1 MSDGAVTAPFT
12 VIIPARFASTRLPA
26 KALADIAGKPMV
38 VHVADQARASG
49 AKAVWIATDHDGIEA
64 AAREHGIDVIRSRR
78 EHASGTDRIAEAAAI
93 AGLPDDALV
102 VNVQGDEPQMPPA
115 IIGRVASQLASRPA
129 ASIATAC
136 HPIHAVGDFLNPNVV
151 KAVLDAEGFAM
162 TFSRAPVPWPR
173 DSIDAIR
180 AMPGEAPLPS
190 GFTALRH
197 LGIYAYRVAFLAR
210 YATLAPAPIEQWE
223 ALEQLRAMWHGHRIA
238 VAVIDAAPPA
248 GVDTPADLERVRAA
262 YAARSR

>member
-1 MSDGAVTAPFT
+1 MRSGPDAAPFT

-38 VHVADQARASG
+38 VRVADQARASG
-49 AKAVWIATDHDGIEA
+49 ATAVWIATDHDGIEA

-78 EHASGTDRIAEAAAI
+78 EHASGTDRIAEAVAI
-93 AGLPDDALV
+93 AGLDDDAVV

-115 IIGRVASQLASRPA
+115 IIGAVAHQLMLRPA

-151 KAVLDAEGFAM
+151 KAVLDADGYAM
-162 TFSRAPVPWPR
+162 AFSRAPVPWPR
-173 DSIDAIR
+173 DRIDAIR
-180 AMPGEAPLPS
+180 AMPGNAALPA
-190 GFTALRH
+190 GFPALRH

-210 YATLAPAPIEQWE
+210 YAGLAPAPIEQWE
-223 ALEQLRAMWHGHRIA
+223 ALEQLRAMWHGYRIA
-238 VAVIDAAPPA
+238 VTVIEAAPPA
-248 GVDTPADLERVRAA
+248 GVDTPSDLERVRAA
-262 YAARSR
+262 FAANGG